1 MKPPAILFDLDGTL
15 IDSIE
20 LLLSSMEHAFA
31 QRSRVPSRPE
41 WTEGIGTPLR
51 TQLREWCDSD
61 VEVEALVDRYR
72 QFQELHLES
81 LTVVYPGVTDV
92 ISWARASGYRTGI
105 VTSKGR
111 GMTYRSL
118 DHVKLS
124 GQLDV
129 IVTYEDTDRHKPGPE
144 PVLFALDKLGCIPE
158 GSVFVGDSPHD
169 MHSGRAAGVK
179 TAAAL
184 WGPFSRA
191 QLENSE
197 PTWWLSRIA
206 ELPGKLPPLPT
217 SP

>member
-1 MKPPAILFDLDGTL
+1 MNPSALLFDLDGTL

-31 QRSRVPSRPE
+31 ERSRVPSRAE

-72 QFQELHLES
+72 QFQDVHLES
-81 LTVVYPGVTDV
+81 LTIVYPGVTEA
-92 ISWARASGYRTGI
+92 ISWARSSGYRTGI

-111 GMTYRSL
+111 GMTSRSL

-124 GQLDV
+124 GHFDV

-144 PVLFALDKLGCIPE
+144 PVLFALDKLGCGPE

-169 MHSGRAAGVK
+169 MYSGRAAGVK

-184 WGPFSRA
+184 WGPFSRD
-191 QLENSE
+191 QLKNSE
-197 PTWWLSRIA
+197 PTWWLSGIS
-206 ELPGKLPPLPT
+206 ELPGLLPGLT
-217 SP
+217 TVR